1 MNRLMAGAAAGFV
14 LMAASGALADPR
26 LDEKVYAPYVQKGV
40 GEFELREGGE
50 AGGGA
55 LSGAA
60 TTVWET
66 EFGVSDHLSLAVVGA
81 IAHAPGGP
89 TKMTAI
95 GLEAVDYLGQIPRIG
110 VDTGLYVE
118 YSRGLNGQDDKV
130 EGKLLFAKRAGR
142 FEGLLN
148 LIIEKPL
155 SAPTGEGIASYGY
168 AASATW
174 RVLGH
179 LRLGAETFGDFGD
192 DHVFLGNQGAYLGP
206 QVKWSGRPHGSPVE
220 IEVDAGWLASVGAD
234 RAEARSQLRLG
245 VELERRF

>member
-1 MNRLMAGAAAGFV
+1 MKRWIAWAVAVWVVSAAG
-14 LMAASGALADPR
+14 GAFADPR

-40 GEFELREGGE
+40 AEFELRGGGE
-50 AGGGA
+50 VGGGA

-66 EFGVSDHLSLAVVGA
+66 EYGVSDHLSLSVVGV
-81 IAHAPGGP
+81 IAHQPGGP
-89 TKMTAI
+89 TQMTAI
-95 GLEAVDYLGQIPRIG
+95 GLEAVDYLGQIPRLG
-110 VDTGLYVE
+110 VDTGLYLE
-118 YSRGLNGQDDKV
+118 YARSLNGQDDKF
-130 EGKLLFAKRAGR
+130 EAKLLLAKRAGR

-148 LIIEKPL
+148 LIVEKPL

-192 DHVFLGNQGAYLGP
+192 DRVFLKGQGAYLGP
-206 QVKWSGRPHGSPVE
+206 QVKWSGHPRGSPVE
-220 IEVDAGWLASVGAD
+220 IEVDAGWLASIGAD
-234 RAEARSQLRLG
+234 RAEARGQLRLG